1 MEFISPSFRLN
12 FREFCVGLYLRHIN
26 NVFQMTGIQPRKVTA
41 EHISGERRTRAAEY
55 LASIDWTN
63 LQDVQKFL
71 KVLELILS
79 QTFIPDEN
87 KATLRQLCTQEGLV
101 IDGFAIR
108 LGSTK
113 TSGHIKNLIFAADG
127 PKPEIVL
134 VDSTTNEIQ
143 IVENEQYCLVYD
155 RAILQHGL
163 LWQELVGWW
172 QERQNLP
179 RVEAAEIALHA
190 RLCKSL
196 ATSAPE
202 SLLFNT
208 YFVQFRRILGEKL
221 PALIPEVYLHYDPY
235 TLRQLQGVKRLPR
248 QRMDFLMLLPND
260 NRIVLEIDGKQH
272 YALDNGQASPQR
284 YAEMVAEDRRLKL
297 SGYEVYHFGGYEFLN
312 ERKVPEI
319 VNSFFGAL
327 FKRHVAM
334 P

>member
-1 MEFISPSFRLN
+1 MELISQSFRLN

-26 NVFQMTGIQPRKVTA
+26 DVFQMAGLQPGKVTA

-63 LQDVQKFL
+63 IQDVQKFL

-101 IDGFAIR
+101 MDGFAVR
-108 LGSTK
+108 LGHTG
-113 TSGHIKNLIFAADG
+113 TSGRIKNLIFAADG

-134 VDSTTNEIQ
+134 VDSTTNEIRL
-143 IVENEQYCLVYD
+143 VENEQYCLVYD

-163 LWQELVGWW
+163 HWQELVGWW
-172 QERQNLP
+172 QERQSLP
-179 RVEAAEIALHA
+179 SREAAEIALHA
-190 RLCKSL
+190 RLLKSL
-196 ATSAPE
+196 ASSEPE
-202 SLLFNT
+202 ARLFNE
-208 YFVQFRRILGEKL
+208 YLMQFRHVLGEKL
-221 PALIPEVYLHYDPY
+221 PALIPQVYLHYDPY
-235 TLRQLQGVKRLPR
+235 TLRQLGGVKRLPR

-260 NRIVLEIDGKQH
+260 HRIVLEIDGKQH

-284 YAEMVAEDRRLKL
+284 YAAMVTEDRRLKL
-297 SGYEVYHFGGYEFLN
+297 TGYEVYHFGGYEFLHA
-312 ERKVPEI
+312 EKVPEI
-319 VNSFFGAL
+319 IHSFFSAL
-327 FKRHVAM
+327 FERYAIA